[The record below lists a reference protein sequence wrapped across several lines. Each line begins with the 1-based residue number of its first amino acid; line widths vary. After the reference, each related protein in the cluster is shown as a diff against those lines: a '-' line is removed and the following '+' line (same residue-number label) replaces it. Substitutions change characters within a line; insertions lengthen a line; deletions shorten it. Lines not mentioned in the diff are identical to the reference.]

1 MAIEVEG
8 SLTMKDYLVVQS
20 FKAMGL
26 SDSTMA
32 MIEND
37 LRNQHVRSIPES
49 QVKEAIASFPV
60 QPPKWNFNNFEINKI
75 NKKWALFS
83 EEARNLVNNLNTVF

>member
-1 MAIEVEG
+1 MAVEVEG
-8 SLTMKDYLVVQS
+8 SFTMKDYLVVQS

-37 LRNQHVRSIPES
+37 LRN
-49 QVKEAIASFPV
+49 
-60 QPPKWNFNNFEINKI
+60 
-75 NKKWALFS
+75 
-83 EEARNLVNNLNTVF
+83 

>member
-1 MAIEVEG
+1 MAVEVEG
-8 SLTMKDYLVVQS
+8 SLTMKDYIVVQS

-37 LRNQHVRSIPES
+37 LRSQHVRSIPEKEI
-49 QVKEAIASFPV
+49 KEAIASFPA
-60 QPPKWNFNNFEINKI
+60 QAPKWND
-75 NKKWALFS
+75 
-83 EEARNLVNNLNTVF
+83 